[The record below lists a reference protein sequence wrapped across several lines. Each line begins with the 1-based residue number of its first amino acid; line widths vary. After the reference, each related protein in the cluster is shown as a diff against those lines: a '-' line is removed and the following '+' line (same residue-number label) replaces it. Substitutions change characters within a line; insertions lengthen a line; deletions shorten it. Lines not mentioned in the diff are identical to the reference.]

1 MRTFPVAIL
10 GLAGIAL
17 ALASEAR
24 VAPAGPYGASPYDG
38 ASMASVA
45 AWSLPAWTDAE
56 ITLSDD
62 EANAVIRGFCVR
74 CHSDRRLTGG
84 LTLER
89 FDVATAHTD
98 AQVVTAEKMIR
109 KLRAGMMPPAGA
121 DRPDEAA
128 VAGLVRVLETRID
141 SAAAARPN
149 PGSRTFQRLNQ
160 AEYALSI
167 RELLGLEIDPAAF
180 LPPDTKSANF
190 DNIADVQLLSPTVL
204 DAYLNAASEIS
215 RMALGDVRAA
225 PSESTY
231 KVPRLASQ
239 MEQVEGA
246 PYGSRG
252 GVSVVHVF
260 PADAHYSFRIELH
273 ATPTGLLYGQTAPDE
288 VVEVSVDGERVALLQ
303 IDRWMSQSDPTG
315 LDIVTPR
322 IPVRAGPRR
331 VSAVFIP
338 RFEGPVEDVVAPI
351 GHSLADTQIG
361 LAYGMTML
369 PHLRQMVIAGPYN
382 ATGVSDT
389 PTRRLVFNCRPTTPA
404 EEVPCAERI
413 VTRLATRAYRR
424 PLTPTDVAALMR
436 FYDEGASQGGF
447 ESGVRMALQATL
459 ASPHFLFRVER
470 VAGETPEGSLRI
482 SDIDLASRLS
492 FFLWGRPPDGELLA
506 VARNGGLS
514 DPEGMEQQVRRMLA
528 DSRSEALGSRFA
540 AQWLRL
546 QDLEKVHPDALMYPD
561 FHQQLADDMLLETQF
576 FFNGLVQ
583 EDRSALDLLNA
594 DFTWVNERLA
604 RHYGI
609 PGVVG
614 SHFRRVSYP
623 DEGRRGVLGHG
634 SVLTLTSHANR
645 TSPVLRGKWVME
657 VLLGTPP
664 PPPPPDVAD
673 LEATEN
679 HEDGRGLTVR
689 EQMERHRD
697 NPSCNSCHSAIDPL
711 GLSLENFDV
720 TGRWRIR
727 DNGSP
732 VDVRGDLYDGTPLNG
747 PWDLRQALL
756 KRPEPLVRTFTENL
770 MAYAL
775 GRRLETFDMPTV
787 RAITREAAAR
797 DYRMS
802 SFILGVVNSPAFRL
816 RGADVVSDGN

>member
-1 MRTFPVAIL
+1 
-10 GLAGIAL
+10 
-17 ALASEAR
+17 
-24 VAPAGPYGASPYDG
+24 
-38 ASMASVA
+38 
-45 AWSLPAWTDAE
+45 
-56 ITLSDD
+56 
-62 EANAVIRGFCVR
+62 
-74 CHSDRRLTGG
+74 
-84 LTLER
+84 
-89 FDVATAHTD
+89 
-98 AQVVTAEKMIR
+98 
-109 KLRAGMMPPAGA
+109 
-121 DRPDEAA
+121 
-128 VAGLVRVLETRID
+128 
-141 SAAAARPN
+141 
-149 PGSRTFQRLNQ
+149 
-160 AEYALSI
+160 
-167 RELLGLEIDPAAF
+167 
-180 LPPDTKSANF
+180 
-190 DNIADVQLLSPTVL
+190 
-204 DAYLNAASEIS
+204 
-215 RMALGDVRAA
+215 
-225 PSESTY
+225 
-231 KVPRLASQ
+231 
-239 MEQVEGA
+239 
-246 PYGSRG
+246 
-252 GVSVVHVF
+252 VVHVF
-260 PADAHYSFRIELH
+260 PADALYSFRIELH
-273 ATPTGLLYGQTAPDE
+273 ATPTGLLYGQTASDE
-288 VVEVSVDGERVALLQ
+288 VLEVSVDGERMALLE

-322 IPVRAGPRR
+322 LPVRAGPRR

-361 LAYGMTML
+361 LAYGMTTL

-389 PTRRLVFNCRPTTPA
+389 PPRRLVFNCRPTTPA
-404 EEVPCAERI
+404 EEGPCAERI

-424 PLTPTDVAALMR
+424 PLAPTDLSALMR
-436 FYDEGASQGGF
+436 FYEEGALDGGF
-447 ESGVRMALQATL
+447 EGGVRLALQAIL

-470 VAGETPEGSLRI
+470 VSGETPDGSLRI
-482 SDIDLASRLS
+482 SDMDLASRLS

-506 VARNGGLS
+506 VARSGGLS
-514 DPEGMEQQVRRMLA
+514 DPATLEQQVRRLLSDA
-528 DSRSEALGSRFA
+528 RSEALGSRFA

-546 QDLEKVHPDALMYPD
+546 QDLEKVHPDALLYPD

-583 EDRSALDLLNA
+583 EDRSALELLGA
-594 DFTWVNERLA
+594 DYTWVNERLA

-609 PGVVG
+609 PDVVG
-614 SHFRRVSYP
+614 THFRKVSYP

-673 LEATEN
+673 LEATES

-756 KRPEPLVRTFTENL
+756 RRPEPLVRTFTENL

-787 RAITREAAAR
+787 RSITREAAAR
-797 DYRMS
+797 EYRMS
-802 SFILGVVNSPAFRL
+802 SFILGVVKSPAFRL
-816 RGADVVSDGN
+816 KSADVVSDGN